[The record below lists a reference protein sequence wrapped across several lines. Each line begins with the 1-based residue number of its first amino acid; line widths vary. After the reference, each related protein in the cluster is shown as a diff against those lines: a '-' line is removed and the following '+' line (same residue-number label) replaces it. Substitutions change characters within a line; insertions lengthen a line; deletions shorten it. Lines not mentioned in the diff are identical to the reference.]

1 MAARASPEIRPN
13 EADERGFVISFPI
26 FSSIET
32 EQHERRDNEAQRRCH
47 EQPRYIETDQ
57 EKDGHEEHAQP
68 APEDFAPVKKKISGA
83 SCPQPD
89 RTLQLIR
96 VERIRR
102 KRTFFQQRV
111 RRKTRILVPTAREN
125 LIQKPRHT
133 GFQKGFSENNSVVL
147 RVHAKTVQFL
157 PHNHLFRRKF
167 WVQTGRSTKTLDDVG
182 RFRGLYTMAAS
193 KLDSILNNIRT
204 ILSDVDIRSEPEWDL
219 PTLEHAKAR
228 LQSLAGDALE
238 AMNLIDELIE
248 QHAED

>member
-1 MAARASPEIRPN
+1 MAARASSEIRPN
-13 EADERGFVISFPI
+13 EAEEGGFVISFPI

-68 APEDFAPVKKKISGA
+68 APEDFASVKKKISGA

-133 GFQKGFSENNSVVL
+133 GFQKGFFENNSVVF
-147 RVHAKTVQFL
+147 RVHAKTIQF
-157 PHNHLFRRKF
+157 
-167 WVQTGRSTKTLDDVG
+167 S
-182 RFRGLYTMAAS
+182 
-193 KLDSILNNIRT
+193 RT
-204 ILSDVDIRSEPEWDL
+204 IIFSGESSGCKREDRP
-219 PTLEHAKAR
+219 KR
-228 LQSLAGDALE
+228 LMTSADSADYIPWPHR
-238 AMNLIDELIE
+238 NSIPS
-248 QHAED
+248 